1 MIWGVGV
8 SGLGLGLGVVSLH
21 SLTRGCDGTDWTRKV
36 KFTPLAG
43 SKVSGG
49 EWIRVRVR
57 VRVRIR
63 GSGAST
69 KTGAI
74 PILVLP
80 SFRCD
85 AAAREEEK
93 QHCRNQPP
101 GNSRI
106 HCRTVCSTP
115 CPEPATVL
123 LRSLRCRGVFV
134 PVRAMGLLPPTDVRV
149 SAINAPF
156 RTAAATTSRTF
167 AARSACHALTC
178 ARGRIACKRRR

>member
-1 MIWGVGV
+1 MAEVE
-8 SGLGLGLGVVSLH
+8 
-21 SLTRGCDGTDWTRKV
+21 RE
-36 KFTPLAG
+36 A
-43 SKVSGG
+43 GG
-49 EWIRVRVR
+49 EGNSDGGGKSVSTWAGGIPVSTSFPWICGLPRLWFFGVCIFFYLLLVMGFGVRVR
-57 VRVRIR
+57 VRARVTRWD
-63 GSGAST
+63 SGASN

-93 QHCRNQPP
+93 QQCRRKPP
-101 GNSRI
+101 GNSHI

-156 RTAAATTSRTF
+156 RTAGDA
-167 AARSACHALTC
+167 
-178 ARGRIACKRRR
+178 